1 MRRADQW
8 GVDKPDPFERGQGT
22 RGACEAL
29 DTFAGAG
36 RDPVVNF
43 FGDLRTLVPRSL
55 TGSTPPYPR
64 RGEGL

>member
-29 DTFAGAG
+29 DAFAGG
-36 RDPVVNF
+36 RVA
-43 FGDLRTLVPRSL
+43 
-55 TGSTPPYPR
+55 TPS
-64 RGEGL
+64 